1 MRVSTAMLN
10 RQSVNDMIRQQSEIS
25 AVQADI
31 ASGKRVNSPQDDPA
45 QAGRLLNMAE
55 ADARL
60 AQFDRNSVSAEAR
73 LSLEET
79 ALTGV
84 NDSLL
89 RIRDL
94 VSVSYTHPPSPRDG
108 LLSRMPS
115 SA

>member
-1 MRVSTAMLN
+1 MNMRVSTAMLN

-25 AVQADI
+25 AVQSDI
-31 ASGKRVNSPQDDPA
+31 ASGKRVNSPKDDPA

-60 AQFDRNSVSAEAR
+60 AQFDRNSSTAEAR
-73 LSLEET
+73 LGLEET

-94 VSVSYTHPPSPRDG
+94 VLTANNSSYTT
-108 LLSRMPS
+108 LQT
-115 SA
+115 